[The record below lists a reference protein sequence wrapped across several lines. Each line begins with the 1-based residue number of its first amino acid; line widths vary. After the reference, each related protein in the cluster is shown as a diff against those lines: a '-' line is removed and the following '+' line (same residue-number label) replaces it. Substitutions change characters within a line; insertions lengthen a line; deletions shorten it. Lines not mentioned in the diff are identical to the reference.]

1 MAQVDKIDSNITEA
15 RYAEELTPGV
25 LPGTPD
31 WIPLEPNSYTDFG
44 GTITTVARNPINPSR
59 QRKKGVITDLDATAG
74 LETDLTQSNIQ
85 DLLQGFM
92 FADFRAK
99 GEEAPTTTATGA
111 NELYNCAE
119 TAGFYVGSIIM
130 GSGFDDAANNGIKN
144 VITVTTDTSV
154 EVTETLVADASPAAG
169 AKIVAVGFLFT
180 AGDLDVDA
188 SGTLPT
194 ITTTTKDLTELG
206 LTVGEWVYIGG
217 DGAGE
222 TFTNAANNGFKR
234 VRSIATNAIEFDKS
248 TSTMITEAST
258 TETIRLWIPRALKNE
273 TGTAIVK
280 RTYQMERS
288 LGAPDD
294 ASPAQIQGEYVT
306 GAVASQLTMNIATA
320 SKLTTTLDFIGRD
333 HETVTGATGLKTG
346 NRPALVEADAFNT
359 SSDFSRI
366 KLSEVVAG
374 DEAPTPLFAFVTDA
388 TITID
393 NSVSPNKAIGTLG
406 ACGMT
411 AGTFVVSG
419 SMTAYFSN
427 VAAITAVRENKDIT
441 FDFAIVKDNAGMV
454 VDIPLIAL
462 GDGKVN
468 IAQDEPITIPLTQ
481 DAATG
486 AKIDANLD
494 HTLMFC
500 FFDYLPTIAA

>member
-15 RYAEELTPGV
+15 RYAEEASQGV
-25 LPGTPD
+25 LPGTPN

-44 GTITTVARNPINPSR
+44 GTVTTIARNPINPSR

-74 LETDLTQSNIQ
+74 LETDITQTNIQ

-111 NELYNCAE
+111 NELYNVAE
-119 TAGFYVGSIIM
+119 TAGFYVGSLIM
-130 GSGFDDAANNGIKN
+130 GSGFDDAENNGLKN
-144 VITVTTDTSV
+144 VITVTADTSV
-154 EVTETLVADASPAAG
+154 EVTETLVADASPATG

-188 SGTLPT
+188 SGTLPR

-217 DGAGE
+217 DSAALA
-222 TFTNAANNGFKR
+222 FVNAENNGFKR

-248 TSTMITEAST
+248 TSAMVTEAST
-258 TETIRLWIPRALKNE
+258 TETIQLFIPRALKNE
-273 TGTAIVK
+273 TGASIVR
-280 RTYQMERS
+280 RTYQFERS

-294 ASPAQIQGEYVT
+294 ASPAQIQGEYVV

-320 SKLTTTLDFIGRD
+320 SKLITTIDYIGTD
-333 HETVTGATGLKTG
+333 HETVTGVTGLKSG
-346 NRPALVEADAFNT
+346 NRPALVESDAFNT

-393 NSVSPNKAIGTLG
+393 NSVKANKAVGVLG
-406 ACGMT
+406 SCGMT

-427 VAAITAVRENKDIT
+427 VAAIQAVRENKDVT

-454 VDIPLIAL
+454 VDIPLLAL
-462 GDGKVN
+462 GDGKAN
-468 IAQDEPITIPLTQ
+468 ITQDEPITIPLTA
-481 DAATG
+481 DAATA

-500 FFDYLPTIAA
+500 FFDYLPTAAG

>member
-44 GTITTVARNPINPSR
+44 GTITTIARNPINPSR
-59 QRKKGVITDLDATAG
+59 QRKKGVITDLDANAG
-74 LETDLTQSNIQ
+74 LETDITQSNVQ

-92 FADFRAK
+92 FANFRAK
-99 GEEAPTTTATGA
+99 GEEAPTTVATGA
-111 NELYNCAE
+111 NELYNVAA
-119 TAGFYVGSIIM
+119 TAGFYVGSIIQ

-144 VITVTTDTSV
+144 VIAVTTDTSV
-154 EVTETLVADASPAAG
+154 EVTETLVADATPATG
-169 AKIVAVGFLFT
+169 AKIVAVGFEFI

-188 SGTLPT
+188 SGALPK
-194 ITTTTKDLTELG
+194 ITATSKDLTELG

-222 TFTNAANNGFKR
+222 SFTNAANNGFKR
-234 VRSIATNAIEFDKS
+234 VRSIAAGEIEFDKS
-248 TSTMITEAST
+248 SLAMITEAST
-258 TETIRLWIPRALKNE
+258 TETIQLFVPRALKNE
-273 TGTAIVK
+273 TGASIVR
-280 RTYQMERS
+280 RTYQFERS

-294 ASPAQIQGEYVT
+294 TLPAEIQGEYVT
-306 GAVASQLTMNIATA
+306 GAVASQLTLNIATA
-320 SKLTTTLDFIGRD
+320 SKLTTTIDFIGRD
-333 HETVTGATGLKTG
+333 HETVTGAVGLKTG
-346 NRPALVEADAFNT
+346 NRPALVESDAFNT

-374 DEAPTPLFAFVTDA
+374 NEAPTPLFAFVTDA

-393 NSVSPNKAIGTLG
+393 NSVKANKAVGVLG
-406 ACGMT
+406 SCGMT

-427 VAAITAVRENKDIT
+427 VTAISAVRENKDVT

-462 GDGKVN
+462 GDGKAN
-468 IAQDEPITIPLTQ
+468 ITQDEPITIPLSA

-500 FFDYLPTIAA
+500 FFDYLPTAAG